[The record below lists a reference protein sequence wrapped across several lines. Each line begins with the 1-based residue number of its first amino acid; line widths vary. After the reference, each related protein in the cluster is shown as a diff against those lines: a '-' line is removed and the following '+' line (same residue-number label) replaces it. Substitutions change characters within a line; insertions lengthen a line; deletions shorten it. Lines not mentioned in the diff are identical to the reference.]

1 MKTMTRLA
9 ILVAWLTGGMTLSA
23 QADMNKKPARPV
35 IKPAADLKWT
45 PLVPELGDKGPQLS
59 VVFGDLKKGP
69 VGLLLKQPAGA
80 RPGPHTHTSD
90 YWAVVVTGQLQDF
103 EPGMAAG
110 AKKLASGSW
119 WMQPGKA
126 AHDNHCVE
134 GSECVIFAYFP
145 RGFDFAPVPVKKAS
159 R

>member
-1 MKTMTRLA
+1 MNLKIVL
-9 ILVAWLTGGMTLSA
+9 LVASLASTVPLSA
-23 QADMNKKPARPV
+23 HADRKMAAKPV

-103 EPGMAAG
+103 EPGMGAS
-110 AKKLASGSW
+110 AKKLPTGSW

-126 AHDNHCVE
+126 AHDNHCFE
-134 GSECVIFAYFP
+134 GSECILFAYFP
-145 RGFDFAPVPVKKAS
+145 KGFDFAPVQVKKAS